1 MKRFLCLVLAVLM
14 MLGTMTTFASEDIT
28 LLPENA
34 DYSSGVTVKD
44 GVTGYGKG
52 DYVGFSG
59 VDLTGINSV
68 KFTGKFNL
76 GVGNGE
82 TVRIHGF
89 GNFVPRP
96 YGERKCYNPRTGKNI
111 TLPASV
117 QPAFIPGKKMRVMI
131 QK

>member
-1 MKRFLCLVLAVLM
+1 MKKSELIAKVA
-14 MLGTMTTFASEDIT
+14 ASLNKDEEEVKT
-28 LLPENA
+28 VFET
-34 DYSSGVTVKD
+34 VTD
-44 GVTGYGKG
+44 EI
-52 DYVGFSG
+52 
-59 VDLTGINSV
+59 INQ
-68 KFTGKFNL
+68 L
-76 GVGNGE
+76 RNGE